1 MPQAKYI
8 RPASTAPYFYKQ
20 NHTIH
25 LSMLYLYVLQNTRKG
40 TGDMKL
46 NLRKITT
53 ITTVA
58 ILCLLLTACDIF
70 NSNANQDNTQ
80 EPSIPEEQEI
90 EVAPHPTIKGGAHVL
105 PDITITG
112 TLPELIFSRVYINS
126 SNDRLRLIAITNTTD
141 RPINLSDYK
150 LGQRQGVN
158 KTYVNNLPEITLGSN
173 ATVYIPN
180 SSSLNA
186 IYSIFPTIANLETV
200 EKGNSVPAEATMK
213 YKSMR
218 LYTGDNTY
226 EIIKNPVGI
235 GKNPSGNTI
244 YSWKTVDIVS
254 VNGSRARPGSSLI
267 RIYEPSTM
275 KDYGWRILD
284 QDSKVQNKIM
294 DNHDNLVGGSHI
306 APVKAVGLNHAGGGT
321 LPLTPDPTDS
331 KSKQAQNTF
340 LGEPAYRDDSLT
352 DEKHWLISRPAYTL
366 SFNHDRNISNWVSW
380 HIDETDLG
388 KIKRPDKAF
397 KDDPAINP
405 EWEPVLY
412 SDYHFS
418 NYGFDRGHMCPNA
431 DRNND
436 GQSQL
441 DTFYMT
447 NMVPQAEENNRGVW
461 ADLEENIRRICVRN
475 GMEVYVISGPSVE
488 NGGSTLAEDGKYH
501 HPGGTWEYISSYHDN
516 GQTIRIDVPAYTW
529 KVFLALP
536 NGTDDIQRIN
546 ENPDIVEAYAV
557 WMPNSDAECKGRQYD
572 EFRVSID
579 FIEEMTGYDFFSE
592 LTVEAQ
598 DILESRNNMYDPI
611 VKPVFTYDTPE
622 LKMAM

>member
-1 MPQAKYI
+1 
-8 RPASTAPYFYKQ
+8 
-20 NHTIH
+20 
-25 LSMLYLYVLQNTRKG
+25 
-40 TGDMKL
+40 MKL
-46 NLRKITT
+46 NLKKITT

-70 NSNANQDNTQ
+70 NSNTTQDNSL

-105 PDITITG
+105 PDIAITG
-112 TLPELIFSRVYINS
+112 TLPELIFSRVYIDS
-126 SNDRLRLIAITNTTD
+126 GNDKLRFIAITNTTESAID
-141 RPINLSDYK
+141 LRNYK

-158 KTYVNNLPEITLGSN
+158 RTYVNDLPEITLESN

-186 IYSIFPTIANLETV
+186 IYSIFPTIANLGTV
-200 EKGNSVPAEATMK
+200 EKGNSVPSEAAMK

-218 LYTGDNTY
+218 LYTGENTY

-235 GKNPSGNTI
+235 GTNPAGNTI
-244 YSWKTVDIVS
+244 YSWETVDIVS
-254 VNGSRARPGSSLI
+254 VNGSRARAGSSLI

-275 KDYGWRILD
+275 RDYGWRILD
-284 QDSKVQNKIM
+284 QDSEIQTRIM
-294 DNHDNLVGGSHI
+294 DMHDNLVGGSHI
-306 APVKAVGLNHAGGGT
+306 APTKAVGLNHEGGGM
-321 LPLTPDPTDS
+321 LPLDSDPTDS
-331 KSKQAQNTF
+331 KSKQAQNTS
-340 LGEPAYRDDSLT
+340 LGEPVYRDDSLT
-352 DEKHWLISRPAYTL
+352 DEQHWIISRPAYTL
-366 SFNHDRNISNWVSW
+366 SFNHERNISNWVSW
-380 HIDETDLG
+380 HIDETDIG
-388 KIKRPDKAF
+388 HIKRPDKAF
-397 KDDPAINP
+397 TNDPAIKSK
-405 EWEPVLY
+405 WEPVMY
-412 SDYHFS
+412 DDYHYPK
-418 NYGFDRGHMCPNA
+418 YGFDRGHMCPNA

-436 GQSQL
+436 KQSQL

-447 NMVPQAEENNRGVW
+447 NMVPQAAENNQGAW
-461 ADLEENIRRICVRN
+461 ADLEENIRRICVKN

-488 NGGSTLAEDGKYH
+488 NGGSTSEKGGKYS
-501 HPGGTWEYISSYHDN
+501 HPGGTWEYIYSYHEGN
-516 GQTIRIDVPAYTW
+516 GKTVRIDVPAYTW
-529 KVFLALP
+529 KILIAIP

-592 LTVEAQ
+592 LNVEVQ

-622 LKMAM
+622 LKKAM